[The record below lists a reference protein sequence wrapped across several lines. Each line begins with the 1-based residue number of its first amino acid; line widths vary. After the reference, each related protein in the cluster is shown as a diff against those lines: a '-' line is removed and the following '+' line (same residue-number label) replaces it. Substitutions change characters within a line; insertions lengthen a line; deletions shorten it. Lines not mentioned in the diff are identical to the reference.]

1 MIILGIP
8 EEKYIAHVRDS
19 EAKSN
24 DANERHNSSNE
35 FDRMQFIVAAYSKH
49 GMIVCHDK
57 LKPILTPRVT
67 RQVELLCSKC
77 LHQFIRLGI
86 FLGISVRTAATR

>member
-19 EAKSN
+19 EPKGN
-24 DANERHNSSNE
+24 DANKRHNSSDE
-35 FDRMQFIVAAYSKH
+35 FDRVQSVVTAYSKH
-49 GMIVCHDK
+49 GMIVCEK

-67 RQVELLCSKC
+67 RQMELLCSKC
-77 LHQFIRLGI
+77 LHQLVRLGVFI
-86 FLGISVRTAATR
+86 GISVRIATR